1 MNFRK
6 LSGLILLLALFVAAC
21 SPTKTESTT
30 MNATAEA
37 VGPFFMGVNSLTAD
51 YQVDLSSLVS
61 AENLDPKKLKDIK
74 LKSITVELDDEA
86 GMEMVDINS
95 ASLQIVSDDVE
106 MKSIAVKNP
115 ISDEGLSTNLDVSEE
130 AEISEYFKQDYFTLV
145 LDLDFKDDSYVEEL
159 AAELKI
165 DLEIS
170 YKE

>member
-1 MNFRK
+1 MK
-6 LSGLILLLALFVAAC
+6 LTKFNVLTLLMLLFIAAC
-21 SPTKTESTT
+21 SPPKTESTSISV
-30 MNATAEA
+30 TADA

-51 YQVDLSSLVS
+51 YQVELSSLVE
-61 AENLDPKKLKDIK
+61 AQNLDPKKLKEVKLTSIK
-74 LKSITVELDDEA
+74 IQLTDDA

-95 ASLQIVSDDVE
+95 ASLQIVSDNVE
-106 MKSIAVKNP
+106 MTSIAVKNP
-115 ISDEGLSTNLDVSEE
+115 INEEGLSTNLNVSEE

-159 AAELKI
+159 AANLEI